1 MQIQKSERRRKMRMS
16 RAAIHTERNR
26 SASEEMLSQQILFQS
41 GQLKRYGAGI
51 YSKHHFLIRL
61 QQNIE
66 NIIRDVLDSFDCIE
80 VSLPILQPK
89 SIWEAS
95 GRWDRYVDSGQL
107 FYCETSGSTFCMA
120 PTAEEAVLEFARDSL
135 KSHKDLPANLYQ
147 IGPKFRNELRSRGG
161 LLRGKEFTMMDAY
174 SFHSSEDSLKK
185 EYLKMR
191 NAYMQV
197 FKRLGLTTTLPVGAL
212 SGDIG
217 GNFSEEFMFPS
228 EEGEDSIFVNSSR
241 TVGFNSEILT
251 MEDSSSYL
259 KNFGITSFEE
269 LKKVRA
275 IELGHIFQ
283 LGQKYSSSMNATFK
297 DQNNND
303 IPYYMGCYGIGTSRV
318 LAAICEANC
327 DEEGLC
333 LPENLAPYQLMIIYK
348 YDKESEAFNLYHRLS
363 MSGISVVIDDRKKMS
378 IGAKIKDWKLFG
390 LPYLLIVGDQTT
402 RTNLELEG
410 RKNGFKCG
418 FSFDSLVE
426 FLK

>member
-1 MQIQKSERRRKMRMS
+1 MRMS
-16 RAAIHTERNR
+16 RAAIHTEKNR
-26 SASEEMLSQQILFQS
+26 SASEEMLSQQILLQS

-51 YSKHHFLIRL
+51 YGKHHFLVRL

-66 NIIRDVLDSFDCIE
+66 NIIRDVLDTFDCIE

-95 GRWDRYVDSGQL
+95 GRWDTYIDSGQL
-107 FYCETSGSTFCMA
+107 FHCETSGGSFCMA
-120 PTAEEAVLEFARDSL
+120 PTAEEAVLEFARKSL

-191 NAYMQV
+191 NAYMQI
-197 FKRLGLTTTLPVGAL
+197 FKRLGLATTLPVGAL

-228 EEGEDSIFVNSSR
+228 EKGEDSIFVNSSR
-241 TVGFNSEILT
+241 TVGLNSEILT

-259 KNFGITSFEE
+259 KNLGITSLEE
-269 LKKVRA
+269 LEEIRT

-283 LGQKYSSSMNATFK
+283 LGQKYSAAMKATFK
-297 DQNNND
+297 DQFNND

-318 LAAICEANC
+318 LAAICEVNC

-333 LPENLAPYQLMIIYK
+333 LPEKLAPYQLMIIYK
-348 YDKESEAFNLYHRLS
+348 HDKESEAFDLYHRLS
-363 MSGISVVIDDRKKMS
+363 MSGVSVVIDDRKKMS

-390 LPYLLIVGDQTT
+390 IPYMLIVGDLTT
-402 RTNLELEG
+402 PYDLTVES
-410 RKNGFKCG
+410 RKDASKHIFI
-418 FSFDSLVE
+418 SFDNLVK
-426 FLK
+426 FIK

>member
-1 MQIQKSERRRKMRMS
+1 MRMS
-16 RAAIHTERNR
+16 RAAIHTEKNR
-26 SASEEMLSQQILFQS
+26 SASEEMLSQQILLQS
-41 GQLKRYGAGI
+41 GELKRYGAGI
-51 YSKHHFLIRL
+51 YGKHHFLVRL

-66 NIIRDVLDSFDCIE
+66 TIIRDVLDSFDCIE
-80 VSLPILQPK
+80 ISLPILQPQ

-95 GRWDRYVDSGQL
+95 GRWNTYVDSGQL
-107 FYCETSGSTFCMA
+107 FHCETSGGNFCMA
-120 PTAEEAVLEFARDSL
+120 PTAEEAVLEFARNFL

-174 SFHSSEDSLKK
+174 SFHSSEDSLKR

-191 NAYMQV
+191 NAYIQI

-228 EEGEDSIFVNSSR
+228 EKGEDSIFVNSSR

-259 KNFGITSFEE
+259 KNFGITSLEE
-269 LKKVRA
+269 LEEVRT

-283 LGQKYSSSMNATFK
+283 LGQKYSASMKASFK
-297 DQNNND
+297 DQYNND

-327 DEEGLC
+327 DDDGLC
-333 LPENLAPYQLMIIYK
+333 LPEKVAPYQLMIIYK
-348 YDKESEAFNLYHRLS
+348 HDKESKAFDLYHSLS
-363 MSGISVVIDDRKKMS
+363 MSGVSVVIDDRKKMS

-390 LPYLLIVGDQTT
+390 IPYMLIVGDQTT
-402 RTNLELEG
+402 DTNLELEA
-410 RKNGFKCG
+410 RKNGFKSRFIFG
-418 FSFDSLVE
+418 DLVE

>member
-1 MQIQKSERRRKMRMS
+1 MKLS
-16 RAAIHTERNR
+16 RAAIHTEKTR
-26 SASEEMLSQQILFQS
+26 STSEEMLSQQILLQS
-41 GQLKRYGAGI
+41 GLLKRYSAGI
-51 YSKHHFLIRL
+51 YGKHHFLVRI

-80 VSLPILQPK
+80 VSLPILQPQ

-95 GRWDRYVDSGQL
+95 GRWNNYVDSGQL
-107 FYCETSGSTFCMA
+107 FYCETSGGTFCMA
-120 PTAEEAVLEFARDSL
+120 PTAEEAVLEFARNSL
-135 KSHKDLPANLYQ
+135 PSYKDLPANLYQ

-174 SFHSSEDSLKK
+174 SFHSSEESLKK
-185 EYLKMR
+185 EYLKMK
-191 NAYMQV
+191 NAYMQI
-197 FKRLGLTTTLPVGAL
+197 FKRLNLEALPVGAL

-228 EEGEDSIFVNSSR
+228 ESGEDSILVNSSR
-241 TVGFNSEILT
+241 SLGFNSEVLS

-259 KNFGITSFEE
+259 KNFGITSLEE
-269 LKKVRA
+269 LEEIQA

-283 LGQKYSSSMNATFK
+283 LGQKYSNSMKATFK
-297 DQNNND
+297 DQFNSD

-327 DEEGLC
+327 DKDGLC
-333 LPENLAPYQLMIIYK
+333 LPEQLAPYQLMMIYK
-348 YDKESEAFNLYHRLS
+348 HDKEEEAFDLYHSLL
-363 MSGISVVIDDRKKMS
+363 MSGVSVVIDDRNKMG

-390 LPYLLIVGDQTT
+390 LPYMLIVGNH
-402 RTNLELEG
+402 TNSNHLEIES
-410 RKNGFKCG
+410 RKDGSKMSFN
-418 FSFDSLVE
+418 SFDALVD